1 MLDPPALLPLATETT
16 YNHLNCV
23 KGALNILSRTS
34 SGAPLKLDKD
44 FINRD
49 GKEETVCGAL
59 MSLHPEGKPTV
70 DEAMYTE

>member
-1 MLDPPALLPLATETT
+1 MVDPLALLALAIETT
-16 YNHLNCV
+16 YNHQNCV

-34 SGAPLKLDKD
+34 SGAPLKLDKH

-49 GKEETVCGAL
+49 GKEETMCGAL

-70 DEAMYTE
+70 DEAMYAE